1 MSKTVTTRVR
11 CAVSGIVTGC
21 RPDVYAKRV
30 AKAGSEQALADTY
43 VSSFAKR
50 ELRAGKTISQIR
62 ANLPEAARNA
72 LPSEESLQMVVEGL
86 MAKKA
91 KASKSASNGTS
102 NGLESLAGG
111 HGTTVAKNWQKTKGI
126 DADVANF
133 VAAK

>member
-1 MSKTVTTRVR
+1 
-11 CAVSGIVTGC
+11 
-21 RPDVYAKRV
+21 VYAKRV

-91 KASKSASNGTS
+91 KASKSASNG
-102 NGLESLAGG
+102 LESLAGG